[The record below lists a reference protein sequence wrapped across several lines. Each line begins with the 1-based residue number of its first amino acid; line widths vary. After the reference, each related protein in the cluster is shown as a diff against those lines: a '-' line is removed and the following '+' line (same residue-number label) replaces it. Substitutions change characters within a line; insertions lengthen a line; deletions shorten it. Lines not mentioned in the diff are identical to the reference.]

1 MRARRK
7 EREGACLREVFGDDE
22 EPASTSIAPCLAIDS
37 DGPKMMFEKLLR
49 FISISLRDQSPI
61 STEES
66 QSNHKYKTTTQR

>member
-37 DGPKMMFEKLLR
+37 DGPKMGFENLLS
-49 FISISLRDQSPI
+49 FIPMCLTDPSPMTI
-61 STEES
+61 DKNHNRST
-66 QSNHKYKTTTQR
+66 NTK